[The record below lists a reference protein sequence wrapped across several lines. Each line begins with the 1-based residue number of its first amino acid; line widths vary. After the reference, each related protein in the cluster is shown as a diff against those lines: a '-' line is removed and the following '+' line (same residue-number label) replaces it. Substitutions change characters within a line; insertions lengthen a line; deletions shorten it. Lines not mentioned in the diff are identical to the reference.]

1 VAELL
6 LELFSEEIPARMQ
19 DQARA
24 DLARLIG
31 AGLAEAGL
39 SPASIRSFATPR
51 RLVLVADGLPARQAD
66 RVVEK
71 RGPRVDAPQRAKDG
85 FFASLAGQDYRL
97 EERDEGKKGVVL
109 YALSDQPGLPAGEVV
124 KPLVERVLAQ
134 FPWPKSMRWGTG
146 EARWVRPL
154 QSILCVLDGEVVP
167 VEFAGLVAG
176 RTSFGHRFM
185 APGAIEVTGF
195 ADFATKLEAAKV
207 MLDQDRRRALIL
219 TKAADLADSAGLVL
233 EQDPGLV
240 EELKGLAEWPVPLI
254 GRIEAS
260 FMELPAEVLV
270 TSMREH
276 QKYLATRNA
285 DGSLGDRF
293 VFVANRE
300 TLDGGAAVVAGNE
313 RVLRARLWDA
323 KFFWAKDREQPLEA
337 RLPQL
342 SRMVFHAELGTLEA
356 KVQRLVALAGFI
368 AGLIPQGDRLAGER
382 AALLAKCD
390 LVTGMV
396 GEFPEL
402 QGVMG
407 GYYARHQG
415 ESDAVAQAVAEHYAP
430 KGPDDLCPA
439 APVSVA
445 VALADKIDTLTGFFA
460 AGIRPTGSKDPF
472 ALRRAALGVIRLIV
486 ENRLRLP
493 LLEVFAQ
500 AHGLYGERFS
510 GVEAAALGQEL
521 LSFFIDRLQV
531 QQRAQGVRH
540 DLILAVV
547 ARGGDDDLVR
557 ILARVAALQDFLA
570 TEDGA
575 NLLAAWRR
583 ATNIVR
589 IEEKKDRAS
598 HAGRPAADLLV
609 DPAERTLAAGL
620 DAAGKE
626 IDSALAVED
635 YGRAMAALAA
645 LRPVLDQFFDKV
657 LVNVD
662 DAALRRNRLFLLST
676 IQAALSAVAD
686 FGAVEDSP
694 GAAARA

>member
-1 VAELL
+1 MAELL

-402 QGVMG
+402 QGVWVATMPAIRVSRTRWPRPWRSIMRPR
-407 GYYARHQG
+407 ARTTSARRHRFR
-415 ESDAVAQAVAEHYAP
+415 S
-430 KGPDDLCPA
+430 
-439 APVSVA
+439 
-445 VALADKIDTLTGFFA
+445 
-460 AGIRPTGSKDPF
+460 RWRWPT
-472 ALRRAALGVIRLIV
+472 R
-486 ENRLRLP
+486 
-493 LLEVFAQ
+493 
-500 AHGLYGERFS
+500 
-510 GVEAAALGQEL
+510 
-521 LSFFIDRLQV
+521 
-531 QQRAQGVRH
+531 
-540 DLILAVV
+540 
-547 ARGGDDDLVR
+547 
-557 ILARVAALQDFLA
+557 
-570 TEDGA
+570 
-575 NLLAAWRR
+575 
-583 ATNIVR
+583 
-589 IEEKKDRAS
+589 
-598 HAGRPAADLLV
+598 
-609 DPAERTLAAGL
+609 
-620 DAAGKE
+620 
-626 IDSALAVED
+626 
-635 YGRAMAALAA
+635 
-645 LRPVLDQFFDKV
+645 
-657 LVNVD
+657 
-662 DAALRRNRLFLLST
+662 ST
-676 IQAALSAVAD
+676 
-686 FGAVEDSP
+686 
-694 GAAARA
+694 R

>member
-1 VAELL
+1 MAELL

-39 SPASIRSFATPR
+39 SPVDIRSFATPR
-51 RLVLVADGLPARQAD
+51 RLALVADGLPARQAD

-109 YALSDQPGLPAGEVV
+109 YALSDQPGLPAGQVV

-134 FPWPKSMRWGTG
+134 FPWAKSMRWGTG

-185 APGAIEVTGF
+185 APGPIEVTSF

-207 MLDQDRRRALIL
+207 MLDQDRRRELIL
-219 TKAADLADSAGLVL
+219 ARAAELASGAGLTL

-276 QKYLATRNA
+276 QKYLATRRA

-300 TLDGGAAVVAGNE
+300 TLDGGAAVIAGNE

-342 SRMVFHAELGTLEA
+342 GRMVFHAELGTLEA

-368 AGLIPQGDRLAGER
+368 AGLIPEGDRLAAER

-415 ESDAVAQAVAEHYAP
+415 EPDAVAQAVAEHYAP
-430 KGPDDLCPA
+430 KGPDDLCPS

-493 LLEVFAQ
+493 LLELFAQ
-500 AHGLYGERFS
+500 AHRLYGQRFS
-510 GVEAAALGQEL
+510 GVDAAALSREL
-521 LSFFIDRLQV
+521 LGFFIDRLQV
-531 QQRAQGVRH
+531 QQRASGVRH

-547 ARGGDDDLVR
+547 AQGGDDDLVR
-557 ILARVAALQDFLA
+557 ILARVAALQGFLA

-598 HAGRPAADLLV
+598 YAGRPAADLLV

-620 DAAGKE
+620 DAAGSE
-626 IDSALAVED
+626 IDSALAAED

-694 GAAARA
+694 GAAART